1 MAFRSAKFNL
11 RASLTDYLLSGKSK
25 TQHSQN
31 VTRISASGGTTFTPG
46 NGYKYHIFTAPG
58 SFIVGNGGTLDY
70 KIGRAHV

>member
-11 RASLTDYLLSGKSK
+11 RTALTDYLLSGKSK

-31 VTRISASGGTTFTPG
+31 ITRVSATGGTELTPG
-46 NGYKYHIFTAPG
+46 NGYKYHIFTGPG
-58 SFIVGNGGTLDY
+58 